1 MKILI
6 LNNLICNEVWN
17 EAQGEKKDQ
26 VIFDDHTEE
35 NYLLLLINKSDMRT
49 FCLQRWLV

>member
-1 MKILI
+1 MKYGMRRG
-6 LNNLICNEVWN
+6 
-17 EAQGEKKDQ
+17 GEKDQ

-49 FCLQRWLV
+49 FCLQRWLVLSYNYYY